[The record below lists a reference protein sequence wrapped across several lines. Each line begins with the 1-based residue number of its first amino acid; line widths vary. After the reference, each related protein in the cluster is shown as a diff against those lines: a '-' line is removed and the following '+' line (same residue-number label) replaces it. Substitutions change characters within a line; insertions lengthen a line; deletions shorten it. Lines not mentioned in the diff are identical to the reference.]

1 MLSISSIKGDAAY
14 YSHEDNYYAS
24 GSLESRWMGDGAEQL
39 GLKGEVANGDMDA
52 VRQGMLPDGTDLSR
66 MVDGVNKHRAGYDLT
81 FSAPK
86 SVSVMALVGEDRRFV
101 DAHNQAVKVVME
113 EVEQLVSARIT
124 EEGKTET
131 VLTGNM
137 VAALYNHDTSR
148 DLDPQLHTHALVFNV
163 TYAEEKWRALAS
175 DTRMKTG
182 FSENLYATKIALGN
196 LYRAVLR
203 EQVEAMGFETVTSG
217 KNGLWEMRDVPTEV
231 FSSRS
236 QAISEAAGPDASAK
250 SRDVAALDTRQAKA
264 WADPELLKAD
274 WRRRL
279 VDEKFD
285 IDGYVQLAQTRA
297 EPTVTSAN
305 REKPTDGL
313 ATPAVDSAT
322 NVRSGEMN
330 QTDIQ
335 RAVSDTISALSEK
348 KVQFTWSEM
357 LAGTVNRLPAAPG
370 LFDQAR
376 AGIEAAITS
385 QQLIPLDRE
394 KGIFTSDIHLLNEL
408 SVHQLARAA
417 LQEQIVLTF
426 PERSQARTIPSG
438 DAVSVLGQDKSPVAI
453 LSGRGGAL
461 ALLERTEDVAMMAR
475 AQGRE
480 VMVIASD
487 ARSGQFLSESPH
499 LAGSVMLR
507 SQLKAETV
515 LPVQSTVIVDRAE
528 RLSLKETLLLQEKA
542 ISAGAQLLFMDTE
555 NRQGTGNAL
564 SVLKA
569 AEVPQYRF
577 YGTELPEVRLVSEPD
592 KRTRYGQ
599 LAQEYVRLSGEGRDV
614 VAQVSGARE
623 QQQLTDVIR
632 DARRDAGE
640 IGKEQVTLRVLEPVW
655 LDSKTRHQRDSYRAG
670 MVMEQWDA
678 KKKTLT
684 RYTVDRVAEA
694 TNSLVLVPESG
705 ERQTLRVTQ
714 LDSSWSLY
722 RSRSLEVAEGDRV
735 RALGRELKGA
745 IKAKEPM
752 TVMGLEEGVVRLRAG
767 DRELRLPT
775 DRAVKLTHDYVEST
789 GAGVSAVRTVL
800 AAVGPRGLNKPT
812 LNTLAQS
819 GNDIRIYTPLDAIQA
834 ALKVESVAAVRL
846 ASDQIRQVA
855 EEDHLETAMRANRDK
870 LMSDAE
876 QAVSLAIPRAQA
888 GKIELSEVNLLSESV
903 KSGMKLTVIK
913 AEVARQVT
921 SGELIQLDVVQG
933 SGNRLLVPRVA
944 YEMEKNIIRHIAE
957 GKDTV
962 PPLMA
967 LTPAS
972 VLKGL
977 TEGQRMA
984 TRTVLENTDRFMAI
998 QGYAGVG
1005 KTTQF
1010 RAVMSA
1016 LNTLSESVRPE
1027 VIGLGPTHR
1036 AVHEMQDAGV
1046 NARTLASFLS
1056 ETRLAIQAGE
1066 SPDFRNVLFLTDESS
1081 MVGNR
1086 DMAELYQLVAA
1097 GGGRMVSSGDT
1108 AQLQAI
1114 STGQPFRLVQ
1124 QRSAIDTVVM
1134 QEIVRQTPTLR
1145 PAIESIIAGQ
1155 VDTSLRQVDD
1165 VSPQQVP
1172 RQEGAWVPDNSVV
1185 EIRKPEKEQ
1194 EQGAAS
1200 EQTAAQE
1207 TTTPEQL
1214 SLVRT
1219 NIIEAIRD
1227 DWMGRTPEAQ
1237 QQTLIVAELNADR
1250 HAINDAIHAV
1260 RHEKGDT
1267 GAEERT
1273 FTVLE
1278 PLRVPDNALRAVET
1292 FAEYTGAVALM
1303 NERYWMVAEANLQDG
1318 VVTLRN
1324 TEGESV
1330 LVSPQQNTAQDIS
1343 LFTHRGLTLSQGD
1356 RVRFTR
1362 SDTDRGYVAN
1372 SLWEVAGFTDDGAV
1386 RFRQGDQEKIVD
1398 PQKVIED
1405 RHVDLAYA
1413 LTVYGVQGASERFVI
1428 ALFGAE
1434 GGRKM
1439 MASLES
1445 LYVTLSRAKEHVQVY
1460 TDNFVTWS
1468 GLAGQSNAG
1477 KTAHELL
1484 HQDSDREALTGNRLL
1499 ATASRLDK
1507 TALGRRV
1514 LSESGLTGESLARF
1528 IGAGKKYPTPY
1539 VALPVWTRHGREAGA
1554 LLTEIR
1560 LEDEGARVVLGEETR
1575 LRGGEDAQ
1583 FAGLQASRN
1592 GQTLVADSTEAAL
1605 RLAQNNPESGVIIRL
1620 HGEDKL
1626 LNAARLT
1633 GGRIMEPEDTVQS
1646 IRAVAD
1652 AENAAKAD
1660 DPIGLVPDEQQK
1672 LEEAQDKAARELV
1685 EKTRNE
1691 TLAVMPASDIDK
1703 RDPLLSP
1710 DDERR
1715 LREGADR
1722 TFRELDDAA
1731 RAVAADE
1738 RGTRQQ
1744 VREQMQRTER
1754 EWVTNPPEKAIE
1766 LEKTLGGD

>member
-39 GLKGEVANGDMDA
+39 GLKGEVANGDMDE

-131 VLTGNM
+131 VLTGSM

-236 QAISEAAGPDASAK
+236 QAINEAAGPDASAK

-376 AGIEAAITS
+376 AGIDAAITS

-453 LSGRGGAL
+453 LSGRGGAQ

-515 LPVQSTVIVDRAE
+515 LPVQGTVIVDRAE

-555 NRQGTGNAL
+555 NRQGTGNDL

-577 YGTELPEVRLVSEPD
+577 YGTQLPEVRLVSEPD

-614 VAQVSGARE
+614 VAQVTGARE

-678 KKKTLT
+678 QKKTLT

-752 TVMGLEEGVVRLRAG
+752 TVMGLEEGAVRLRAG

-789 GAGVSAVRTVL
+789 GTGVSAVRTVL

-834 ALKVESVAAVRL
+834 ARKVESVAAVRL
-846 ASDQIRQVA
+846 ASDQIRQA
-855 EEDHLETAMRANRDK
+855 AGEDHLETAMRANRDR
-870 LMSDAE
+870 LMSDIE

-888 GKIELSEVNLLSESV
+888 GKIELSEVKLLSESV
-903 KSGMKLTVIK
+903 KSGIKLTDIK
-913 AEVARQVT
+913 VEVARQVA

-933 SGNRLLVPRVA
+933 TGNRLLVPRVA
-944 YEMEKNIIRHIAE
+944 YEMEKTIIRHIAE
-957 GKDTV
+957 GKEAV

-1066 SPDFRNVLFLTDESS
+1066 TPDYRNVLFLTDESS

-1086 DMAELYQLVAA
+1086 DMAELYQVVAA
-1097 GGGRMVSSGDT
+1097 GGGRKVSSGDT
-1108 AQLQAI
+1108 DQLQAP
-1114 STGQPFRLVQ
+1114 STGIPFRLVQ

-1134 QEIVRQTPTLR
+1134 QEIVRQTPELR

-1155 VDTSLRQVDD
+1155 VHNALKQVED
-1165 VSPQQVP
+1165 VTPQQVP
-1172 RQEGAWVPDNSVV
+1172 RQNGAWVPEQSVM
-1185 EIRKPEKEQ
+1185 EIRTPDEKTQQPAEPAEEVQ
-1194 EQGAAS
+1194 K
-1200 EQTAAQE
+1200 QTQ
-1207 TTTPEQL
+1207 EQL

-1227 DWMGRTPEAQ
+1227 DWMGRTREAQ
-1237 QQTLIVAELNADR
+1237 LQTLIVAELNVDR
-1250 HAINDAIHAV
+1250 HTINEAIHDA
-1260 RHEKGDT
+1260 RHKKGDI
-1267 GAEERT
+1267 GLEERT
-1273 FTVLE
+1273 LNVLE
-1278 PLRVPDNALRAVET
+1278 PLRVPDNALRAVKS
-1292 FAEYTGAVALM
+1292 FAEYAGAVAMM
-1303 NERYWMVAEANLQDG
+1303 NERYWTVAKVDTQNG
-1318 VVTLRN
+1318 VVTLSN
-1324 TEGESV
+1324 AEGESV
-1330 LVSPQQNTAQDIS
+1330 LISPQQNTAQDIS
-1343 LFTHRGLTLSQGD
+1343 LFIPRKMTVSQGD

-1372 SLWEVAGFTDDGAV
+1372 SLWEVAGFTEDGAV

-1398 PQKVIED
+1398 PQKVTED
-1405 RHVDLAYA
+1405 RHIDLAYA
-1413 LTVYGVQGASERFVI
+1413 LTAYGVQGASERFVI
-1428 ALFGAE
+1428 GLFGVE
-1434 GGRKM
+1434 GGRKR

-1445 LYVTLSRAKEHVQVY
+1445 VYVTLSRAKEHVQVY
-1460 TDNFVTWS
+1460 TDNFVKWS
-1468 GLAGQSNAG
+1468 GLAAQSNAG

-1514 LSESGLTGESLARF
+1514 LSESGLTGETLARF

-1560 LEDEGARVVLGEETR
+1560 LEDEGARVVLSEETR

-1592 GQTLVADSTEAAL
+1592 GQTLMADSTEAAL

-1633 GGRIMEPEDTVQS
+1633 GGRITELEDTAQS

-1660 DPIGLVPDEQQK
+1660 DPIGPVPDEQQK

-1685 EKTRNE
+1685 EKTRSE
-1691 TLAVMPASDIDK
+1691 TLAAMPTSDIDK